1 MPCYHIIRKHASMS
15 SSPALKRCF
24 RSRSHADT
32 VRVRGAIGDR
42 SDYYLD
48 RTLPGLA
55 VSACYHPEQCE
66 CAKWPQGHN
75 AEAIPVKPARNLI
88 MCERCNS
95 GRRNAVE
102 LIDPRD
108 RGAHAAL
115 RTLRRPRRTGSPI
128 QTSRSPSRPRRRCGA
143 GHGGVE
149 QRRVNIHTGHNG
161 CASVHPAS
169 STSVPMP
176 ATMTAHTNPQLARQR
191 PHPDQFGQPVP
202 TESRESPC
210 RQQARPE

>member
-32 VRVRGAIGDR
+32 VRVRGSIGDR

-75 AEAIPVKPARNLI
+75 AEAISVKPARNLI
-88 MCERCNS
+88 MCEQCNQ

-102 LIDPRD
+102 MIDPKTEDPMLFCERCAG
-108 RGAHAAL
+108 RAAL
-115 RTLRRPRRTGSPI
+115 GYAFKHQVPL
-128 QTSRSPSRPRRRCGA
+128 
-143 GHGGVE
+143 V
-149 QRRVNIHTGHNG
+149 RRVH
-161 CASVHPAS
+161 ADDAALSMVVSSSV
-169 STSVPMP
+169 
-176 ATMTAHTNPQLARQR
+176 
-191 PHPDQFGQPVP
+191 G
-202 TESRESPC
+202 
-210 RQQARPE
+210 